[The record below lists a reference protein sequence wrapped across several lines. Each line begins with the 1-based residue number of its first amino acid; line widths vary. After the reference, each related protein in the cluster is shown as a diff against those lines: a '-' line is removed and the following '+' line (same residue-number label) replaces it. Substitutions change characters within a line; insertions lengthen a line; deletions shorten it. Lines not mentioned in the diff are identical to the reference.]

1 MAVDIRLPKAGD
13 SITEAFIGQ
22 WQAKEG
28 TWVDV
33 DQNIVVI
40 ETEKAAFD
48 VPAPVAGILTKI
60 LKKNGEKALVN
71 EVIAQ
76 IEPAPR
82 PANVAPAATAPNPAA
97 AAAPAPASAKA
108 GGHVMPAAAAAAAQ
122 SGIDAS
128 SLKGSGPGGRILK
141 EDVQKHA
148 SSPAAA
154 AGVRE
159 ERRQPMSILRQTI
172 ARRLV
177 EAQHNAALLTT
188 FNECDVSAIKKAR
201 EQYQDAF
208 SKKYGIKLGF
218 MSFFVKAVVDA
229 LNLFPA
235 IGARIDGTDLVYRNY
250 CDIGVAIGSG
260 RGLVVPILRSAERMS
275 FSEIE
280 LAIADFAKRANEGR
294 LSMEEMEGG
303 TFTIS
308 NGGVYGSLLSTPI
321 VNPPQSGVLGMH
333 NIVDRAIVVNGEIVI
348 RPMMYLAL
356 TYDHRVVDGREAV
369 SFLKRIKDIVEDP
382 TRLVLEI

>member
-1 MAVDIRLPKAGD
+1 MANTRHG
-13 SITEAFIGQ
+13 
-22 WQAKEG
+22 
-28 TWVDV
+28 
-33 DQNIVVI
+33 
-40 ETEKAAFD
+40 
-48 VPAPVAGILTKI
+48 AGIV
-60 LKKNGEKALVN
+60 GDA
-71 EVIAQ
+71 AGGG
-76 IEPAPR
+76 A
-82 PANVAPAATAPNPAA
+82 APAADAA
-97 AAAPAPASAKA
+97 
-108 GGHVMPAAAAAAAQ
+108 AAAAAAAQ

-260 RGLVVPILRSAERMS
+260 RGRLPSITDRSEWQSPAARM
-275 FSEIE
+275 
-280 LAIADFAKRANEGR
+280 R
-294 LSMEEMEGG
+294 
-303 TFTIS
+303 T
-308 NGGVYGSLLSTPI
+308 STSPG
-321 VNPPQSGVLGMH
+321 PGASSSTSSSVL
-333 NIVDRAIVVNGEIVI
+333 
-348 RPMMYLAL
+348 PSS
-356 TYDHRVVDGREAV
+356 DHRKQVR
-369 SFLKRIKDIVEDP
+369 F
-382 TRLVLEI
+382 

>member
-1 MAVDIRLPKAGD
+1 MPVDIRLPKAGD

-22 WQAKEG
+22 WQVKEG

-48 VPAPVAGILTKI
+48 VPAPVAGIVTKI
-60 LKKNGEKALVN
+60 LKKNGDKALVN

-76 IEPAPR
+76 MEPAPR
-82 PANVAPAATAPNPAA
+82 PAGVAPAPIPT
-97 AAAPAPASAKA
+97 AAPAKT
-108 GGHVMPAAAAAAAQ
+108 GGHVMPAAAAAAA
-122 SGIDAS
+122 SAGIDPTGV
-128 SLKGSGPGGRILK
+128 KGTGPGGRVLK
-141 EDVQKHA
+141 EDVQK
-148 SSPAAA
+148 AAA
-154 AGVRE
+154 STPAKPVGPSLGGVRE
-159 ERRQPMSILRQTI
+159 ERRQPMSIMRQTI

-177 EAQHNAALLTT
+177 EAQSNAALLTT

-208 SKKYGIKLGF
+208 TKKHGIKLGF

-229 LNLFPA
+229 LNQFPT
-235 IGARIDGTDLVYRNY
+235 IGARLEGTELVFPNY
-250 CDIGVAIGSG
+250 CDIGVAIGG
-260 RGLVVPILRSAERMS
+260 GKGLVVPVLRSAERMS

-280 LAIADFAKRANEGR
+280 LAIADFGKRANEGR
-294 LSMEEMEGG
+294 LSMEEMQGG

-333 NIVDRAIVVNGEIVI
+333 NIVDRPIALNGEVVI

-369 SFLKRIKDIVEDP
+369 SFLKRIKDVVEDP
-382 TRLVLEI
+382 TRLILEI